1 MSKLNVLLI
10 PGHGKETP
18 GKKSPDGS
26 FKEWQFARHVV
37 AGIIGK
43 LKDNPNFKCYNLVP
57 EDSDITLINRV
68 KRVNEKCGLLG
79 AGNCILLEVHV
90 NAAGNGTQWMQGKGW
105 QCHTTRGKTKSD
117 TLAECL
123 YDAAE
128 EILKP
133 QGIKIRTDKTDGDRD
148 IENDFFVI
156 KGSNCPAVLTE
167 NLFMDNKDDLEFLTS
182 SHGLNDI
189 INVHIRGLERY
200 FNLNK

>member
-1 MSKLNVLLI
+1 MNNILLI

-189 INVHIRGLERY
+189 INLHIRGIELYYGRR
-200 FNLNK
+200 